1 MLNYHHKKYRYN
13 LDKSIESKQENA
25 EKVAKKQIQNQI
37 KKTKKLLERNEI
49 IKKQRELE
57 QKMEMR
63 DTLNL
68 IKEIRKRDLDEQK
81 KVDTIK
87 EREAKKI

>member
-1 MLNYHHKKYRYN
+1 M
-13 LDKSIESKQENA
+13 
-25 EKVAKKQIQNQI
+25 AKKQIQNQI